1 MSRDYAGVRRVA
13 VIGAGT
19 IGSSWAAYFLS
30 RGLEVIASDPKPE
43 SESFLRRYIT
53 AAWPSLERL
62 GLAAG
67 ASVERLGFVR
77 DPMTAI
83 EGADFVQENIPER
96 EKLKIDLFEQL
107 GSALP
112 IKVLI
117 ASSSSGL
124 PISRLQSRCRF
135 PERCVLAH
143 PFNPPH
149 IIPLVEV
156 AGGVLTSR
164 AAVARAMAFYRAIG
178 KRPIHLRKEV
188 KGHVANRL
196 QSALWREAVHLL
208 AEGVASVADIDT
220 AISHGPGL
228 RWAIMGPYL
237 TFHLAGGEG
246 GMRQFMHHFGGGAKL
261 WSQLG
266 SPVLTPKLQR
276 SIIQGVAEET
286 GERPISQLA
295 KERDASLIAIYEA
308 LGRNSGRPDETSI
321 KG

>member
-67 ASVERLGFVR
+67 ASVERLRFVR

-112 IKVLI
+112 MKVLI

-135 PERCVLAH
+135 PERCVLGH

-149 IIPLVEV
+149 IIPLVE
-156 AGGVLTSR
+156 
-164 AAVARAMAFYRAIG
+164 
-178 KRPIHLRKEV
+178 
-188 KGHVANRL
+188 
-196 QSALWREAVHLL
+196 
-208 AEGVASVADIDT
+208 
-220 AISHGPGL
+220 
-228 RWAIMGPYL
+228 
-237 TFHLAGGEG
+237 
-246 GMRQFMHHFGGGAKL
+246 
-261 WSQLG
+261 
-266 SPVLTPKLQR
+266 VLTPKLQR